1 MTTSPRHLLLTGV
14 PGVGKTTV
22 IRRVAE
28 GLTGMRPGGFYTEEI
43 REAGTRRGFR
53 LVDFE
58 GREQVIAHVDLAGPR
73 RVGRYGVDV
82 AAIDAAADALL
93 ALDPAPDVYLVDEI
107 GKMECHS
114 ARFIAVMRRL
124 LAGEATVIATV
135 GKGGGGF
142 MAEVRQRDDCLLWE
156 ITGANRDAMPQ
167 EVLRWLGERGRPG

>member
-1 MTTSPRHLLLTGV
+1 MTTPPRHLLLTGV

-43 REAGTRRGFR
+43 RAAGTRRGFR

-58 GREQVIAHVDLAGPR
+58 GREQVIAHVDLAGR
-73 RVGRYGVDV
+73 CRVGRYGVDV

-93 ALDPAPDVYLVDEI
+93 ALDPEPDIYLVDEI

-114 ARFIAVMRRL
+114 ARFVAVMRHL
-124 LAGEATVIATV
+124 LAGVATVIATV
-135 GKGGGGF
+135 GKRGGGF

-156 ITGANRDAMPQ
+156 ITRENRDTMPPR
-167 EVLRWLGERGRPG
+167 VLHWLGERGRPG